1 MKELKYDDYN
11 INEVSDELDNDR
23 LSFKEIYPKKLNR
36 KKSHYIDSFGEDNE
50 MKKFINLLPIE
61 HLKLKDN
68 LIISYN

>member
-36 KKSHYIDSFGEDNE
+36 K
-50 MKKFINLLPIE
+50 
-61 HLKLKDN
+61 
-68 LIISYN
+68 